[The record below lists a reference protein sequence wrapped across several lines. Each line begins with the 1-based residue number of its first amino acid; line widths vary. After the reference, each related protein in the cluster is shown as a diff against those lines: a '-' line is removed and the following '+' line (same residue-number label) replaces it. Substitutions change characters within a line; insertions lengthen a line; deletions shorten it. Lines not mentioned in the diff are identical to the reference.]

1 MGAAPAAAE
10 KTAYGSEML
19 RRVAVVIALT
29 TAVACSEATTPV
41 TRPQQ
46 PAPSVPAADVTPTSG
61 ALSEASE
68 SPRVEVFAFRSALL
82 SAFAETDVE
91 IVASVLTP
99 PNFDPATQYAI
110 IYHVH
115 GFGGTHRSSAQR
127 HGAGIIQR
135 MSAGEAHPFVH
146 VFLDA
151 THTNGHHVFADSQN
165 NGPWGSALV
174 TEFLP
179 AVDERYGGVG
189 EAWGRFVTGH
199 SSGGWSS
206 LWLQVAYPTAFGG
219 VWSTAP
225 DPVDFRDFTG
235 VDIYDFDNVY
245 RDPSGEVVQLMRR
258 NGKWARSLEDY
269 VVREMREQKIG
280 GQFYSFDAVFSPR
293 GDDGN
298 PVPLFERET
307 GKIDPAV
314 AEAWKAYDIAL
325 VLRARWNEVAPS
337 LRGKLHIIV
346 GTVDTFRLEGAA
358 KLLATELKALG
369 SDAEVL
375 LVEGRD
381 HGDLYAPHPEHYPKG
396 LRTRIEAEAWS
407 RYVAARDAH

>member
-1 MGAAPAAAE
+1 MLTDPSSYAL
-10 KTAYGSEML
+10 TYGRDML
-19 RRVAVVIALT
+19 RRVAAIALT
-29 TAVACSEATTPV
+29 LAVACSEATAPATG
-41 TRPQQ
+41 PQQ
-46 PAPSVPAADVTPTSG
+46 PATS
-61 ALSEASE
+61 APETAEAPKPIARSEASE
-68 SPRVEVFAFRSALL
+68 SPRVEVFEFRSALL
-82 SAFAETDVE
+82 STFAKADVD

-99 PNFDPATQYAI
+99 PNFDPTAKHAI

-115 GFGGTHRSSAQR
+115 GFGGTHRTSAQR
-127 HGAGIIQR
+127 YGASIIQR
-135 MSAGEAHPFVH
+135 MMEGEAHPFVH

-151 THTNGHHVFADSQN
+151 THVNGHHVFADSQN
-165 NGPWGSALV
+165 NGPWGTALV

-189 EAWGRFVTGH
+189 AAWGRFVTGH

-235 VDIYDFDNVY
+235 VDIYSFDNVY

-258 NGKWARSLEDY
+258 RGEWSRSLQDY
-269 VVREMREQKIG
+269 VTREMEEQKIG

-293 GDDGN
+293 GADGK
-298 PVPLFERET
+298 PVPLFDRAT

-314 AEAWKAYDIAL
+314 AEAWKAFDIAL
-325 VLRARWNEVAPS
+325 VLKAQWKDVAPD
-337 LRGKLHIIV
+337 LRGKLHVII
-346 GTVDTFRLEGAA
+346 GTIDTFRLEGAA
-358 KLLATELKALG
+358 KLLATELKSLG

-407 RYVAARDAH
+407 GYVAARDAQ

>member
-1 MGAAPAAAE
+1 
-10 KTAYGSEML
+10 ML
-19 RRVAVVIALT
+19 RRVAALALT
-29 TAVACSEATTPV
+29 LAVACSEATTP
-41 TRPQQ
+41 TAGPQQ
-46 PAPSVPAADVTPTSG
+46 PKTSDPSPVETPDPVPTATPDPAPAAAPDPV
-61 ALSEASE
+61 ARSEASE
-68 SPRVEVFAFRSALL
+68 SPRIEVFTLRSEQL
-82 SAFAETDVE
+82 STFAKADVE

-99 PNFDPATQYAI
+99 PNFDPATKHAI

-115 GFGGTHRSSAQR
+115 GFGGTHETSAQR
-127 HGAGIIQR
+127 YGSSIMQR
-135 MSAGEAHPFVH
+135 MTDGEAHPFVH

-151 THTNGHHVFADSQN
+151 THVNGHHVFADSQN
-165 NGPWGSALV
+165 NGPWGTALV

-189 EAWGRFVTGH
+189 AAWGRFVTGH

-235 VDIYDFDNVY
+235 VDIYKFESVY
-245 RDPSGEVVQLMRR
+245 KDPSGNVVQLMRR
-258 NGKWARSLEDY
+258 RGQWQRSLQEY
-269 VVREMREQKIG
+269 VAREVKDQPVG

-293 GDDGN
+293 GADGK
-298 PVPLFERET
+298 PVPLFERTT

-314 AEAWKAYDIAL
+314 AEAWKAYDITL
-325 VLRARWNEVAPS
+325 VLRSRWAELAPS
-337 LRGKLHIIV
+337 LRGKVHVII
-346 GTVDTFRLEGAA
+346 GTIDTFRLEGAA
-358 KLLATELKALG
+358 KLLAAELESLG
-369 SDAEVL
+369 SDAEIL

-407 RYVAARDAH
+407 RFVAMRDAQ

>member
-1 MGAAPAAAE
+1 
-10 KTAYGSEML
+10 ML
-19 RRVAVVIALT
+19 V
-29 TAVACSEATTPV
+29 
-41 TRPQQ
+41 
-46 PAPSVPAADVTPTSG
+46 
-61 ALSEASE
+61 
-68 SPRVEVFAFRSALL
+68 
-82 SAFAETDVE
+82 
-91 IVASVLTP
+91 
-99 PNFDPATQYAI
+99 
-110 IYHVH
+110 
-115 GFGGTHRSSAQR
+115 
-127 HGAGIIQR
+127 
-135 MSAGEAHPFVH
+135 GEAHPFVH

-151 THTNGHHVFADSQN
+151 THPNGHHVFADSQN
-165 NGPWGSALV
+165 NGPRGTALV

-179 AVDERYGGVG
+179 AIDERYGGAG
-189 EAWGRFVTGH
+189 AAWGRFVTGH

-206 LWLQVAYPTAFGG
+206 LWLQVAYPAAFGG

-235 VDIYDFDNVY
+235 VDIYNDDNVY
-245 RDPSGEVVQLMRR
+245 RDASGDAVQLMRR
-258 NGKWARSLEDY
+258 NGEWARSLQDY
-269 VVREMREQKIG
+269 VASEVSTQEVG
-280 GQFYSFDAVFSPR
+280 GQFYSFDAVFGPR

-307 GKIDPAV
+307 GSIDHAV

-325 VLRARWNEVAPS
+325 VLRANWKQLAPS

-346 GTVDTFRLEGAA
+346 GTVDTYRLEGAA

-407 RYVAARDAH
+407 RYVAGRDAP